1 MATTRSLRLERS
13 DRVWKG
19 KSMEETKTEEV
30 EAKIPGEPEE
40 NRRILIVD
48 DNAAIHE
55 DFTKILPSQPEELDS
70 FDDLEQGLFGD
81 MTEKGFSSQ
90 SPDPAYYELTHAYQG
105 EEAFKLVEKAESE
118 GRPFALVFMDVR
130 MPPGW
135 DGIETIKRIWERW
148 EHIEMVICTAYS
160 DYSWEKILQK
170 VGTTDQL
177 MFLRKPFD
185 VISVKQ
191 MALALTKKWN
201 LGRKARRYVED
212 LEIAVTER
220 TKELNAKVEE
230 LQKAMAEIQVLQGI
244 IPMCM
249 YCNKIRD
256 DENFWQRVDH
266 YIQGHTIANIS
277 HSVCPQ
283 CYDSAMTS
291 MLKEIKDEDD
301 DD

>member
-1 MATTRSLRLERS
+1 MSEQ
-13 DRVWKG
+13 
-19 KSMEETKTEEV
+19 KSEEAETDTPDGV
-30 EAKIPGEPEE
+30 DD
-40 NRRILIVD
+40 NRKILIVD

-81 MTEKGFSSQ
+81 LAEKGFSSP

-105 EEAFKLVEKAESE
+105 EEAFKLVEKSE
-118 GRPFALVFMDVR
+118 EEGEPFALIFMDVR

-135 DGIETIKRIWERW
+135 DGIETIKRIWEKW
-148 EHIEMVICTAYS
+148 PHIEMVICTAYS

-201 LGRKARRYVED
+201 LGKRARQYVGD
-212 LEIAVTER
+212 LEQAVADR
-220 TKELNAKVEE
+220 TKKLNNKVNE
-230 LQKAMAEIQVLQGI
+230 LQKAMDEIQILQGI

-266 YIQGHTIANIS
+266 YIQGHTVANIS

-291 MLKEIKDEDD
+291 MLKEIKDEDEE
-301 DD
+301 

>member
-1 MATTRSLRLERS
+1 M
-13 DRVWKG
+13 D
-19 KSMEETKTEEV
+19 ETKLAAVAEDQLEEL
-30 EAKIPGEPEE
+30 PE

-70 FDDLEQGLFGD
+70 FDDLERGLFGD
-81 MTEKGFSSQ
+81 MQDSGINQPQ
-90 SPDPAYYELTHAYQG
+90 SDLAYYELTHAYQG
-105 EEAFKLVEKAESE
+105 EEAFKLVEKAEADDK
-118 GRPFALVFMDVR
+118 PFSLIFMDVR

-135 DGIETIKRIWERW
+135 DGIETIKRIWEKYD
-148 EHIEMVICTAYS
+148 HIEMVICTAYS

-201 LGRKARRYVED
+201 LGLRDRLHREELERKVE
-212 LEIAVTER
+212 LRTKQLNQKVTEL
-220 TKELNAKVEE
+220 E
-230 LQKAMAEIQVLQGI
+230 KAMEEIQALQGI
-244 IPMCM
+244 LPMCM

-256 DENFWQRVDH
+256 DENYWQRVDD
-266 YIQGHTIANIS
+266 YIHSHSVANIS
-277 HSVCPQ
+277 HSVCPD
-283 CYDSAMTS
+283 CYEKAMS
-291 MLKEIKDEDD
+291 NMLREIQEDNLDD
-301 DD
+301 DDDD

>member
-1 MATTRSLRLERS
+1 MSQTNVELAKAPPLE
-13 DRVWKG
+13 
-19 KSMEETKTEEV
+19 TE
-30 EAKIPGEPEE
+30 EE

-55 DFTKILPSQPEELDS
+55 DFQKILPSQPEEVDS
-70 FDDLEQGLFGD
+70 FDDLERGLFGD
-81 MTEKGFSSQ
+81 MMGSEFSRG
-90 SPDPAYYELTHAYQG
+90 PDPAYYDLTHAYQG
-105 EEAFKLVEKAESE
+105 EEAFKMVEQAEEE

-148 EHIEMVICTAYS
+148 NHLEMVICTAYS

-191 MALALTKKWN
+191 MALALVKKWN
-201 LGRKARRYVED
+201 LGRKARQYVSD
-212 LEIAVTER
+212 LEKAVADR
-220 TKELNAKVEE
+220 TRELKHKVAEHE
-230 LQKAMAEIQVLQGI
+230 KAMEEIRILQGI

-249 YCNKIRD
+249 YCNKVRN

-266 YIQGHTIANIS
+266 YIQSHTVANIS
-277 HSVCPQ
+277 HSVCPE
-283 CYDSAMTS
+283 CYESAMSS
-291 MLKEIKDEDD
+291 MLKEIEEEDEL
-301 DD
+301 

>member
-1 MATTRSLRLERS
+1 
-13 DRVWKG
+13 
-19 KSMEETKTEEV
+19 MEETTVDGGWLAPPEK
-30 EAKIPGEPEE
+30 EE

-48 DNAAIHE
+48 DNAAIHD
-55 DFTKILPSQPEELDS
+55 DFTKILPGHPEESDS
-70 FDDLEQGLFGD
+70 FDDLERGLFGD
-81 MTEKGFSSQ
+81 TLGQEYTVSDR
-90 SPDPAYYELTHAYQG
+90 DPAFYELTHAFQG
-105 EEAFKLVEKAESE
+105 EEAYKLVDQAERE
-118 GRPFALVFMDVR
+118 HKPFALIFMDVR

-135 DGIETIKRIWERW
+135 DGIETIKRIWQRW
-148 EHIEMVICTAYS
+148 SHIEMVICTAYS

-201 LGRKARRYVED
+201 LGRKVRQYVGD
-212 LEIAVTER
+212 LERAVADR
-220 TKELNAKVEE
+220 TKELRGKVEE
-230 LQKAMAEIQVLQGI
+230 LQSAMVEIKALQGI
-244 IPMCM
+244 LPMCM

-283 CYDSAMTS
+283 CYDSVMST

-301 DD
+301 

>member
-1 MATTRSLRLERS
+1 MDQLDLEE
-13 DRVWKG
+13 K
-19 KSMEETKTEEV
+19 KPLATEE
-30 EAKIPGEPEE
+30 EEE

-55 DFTKILPSQPEELDS
+55 DFTKILPSHPEEVDS
-70 FDDLEQGLFGD
+70 FDDLEKGLFGD
-81 MTEKGFSSQ
+81 MMGTDFAAPG
-90 SPDPAYYELTHAYQG
+90 PDPAYYELTHAYQG
-105 EEAFKLVEKAESE
+105 EEAFKLVEKHETE
-118 GRPFALVFMDVR
+118 GRPFALIFMDVR

-148 EHIEMVICTAYS
+148 PHIEMVICTAYS

-191 MALALTKKWN
+191 MALALAKKWN
-201 LGRKARRYVED
+201 LARKSRQYTGD
-212 LEIAVTER
+212 LERAVADR
-220 TKELNAKVEE
+220 TRELKAKVEE
-230 LQKAMAEIQVLQGI
+230 LEKAVAEIKALQGI

-283 CYDSAMTS
+283 CYDSAMS
-291 MLKEIKDEDD
+291 AMLKEMEDEQE
-301 DD
+301 

>member
-1 MATTRSLRLERS
+1 M
-13 DRVWKG
+13 D
-19 KSMEETKTEEV
+19 ETKVAPSTDDQTEDL
-30 EAKIPGEPEE
+30 IE

-70 FDDLEQGLFGD
+70 FDDLERGLFGD
-81 MTEKGFSSQ
+81 MQDSNMNQVDS
-90 SPDPAYYELTHAYQG
+90 DPAYYELTHAYQG
-105 EEAFKLVEKAESE
+105 EEAFKLVEKAEAE
-118 GRPFALVFMDVR
+118 GKPFSLIFMDVR

-135 DGIETIKRIWERW
+135 DGIETIKRIWEKFA
-148 EHIEMVICTAYS
+148 HIEMVICTAYS

-201 LGRKARRYVED
+201 LGLRDRLHREELERKVE
-212 LEIAVTER
+212 LR
-220 TKELNAKVEE
+220 TKQLHQKVQELE
-230 LQKAMAEIQVLQGI
+230 KAMEEIQALQGI
-244 IPMCM
+244 LPMCM

-256 DENFWQRVDH
+256 DENYWQRVDD
-266 YIQGHTIANIS
+266 YIHSHSVANIS
-277 HSVCPQ
+277 HSVCPE
-283 CYDSAMTS
+283 CYEKAMS
-291 MLKEIKDEDD
+291 NMLREIQEDHFDD
-301 DD
+301 DDDED